1 MWKKTFLEV
10 VEYTE
15 EEGLERAKIA
25 LECGC
30 DILMGTLFYDSIN
43 EFCKSNNLKYMP
55 FVGQVEDRPSILKGS
70 IDEMINEAKGVYG
83 IDLLGYRYEGN
94 PEELNEKIVSNV
106 NAPVCIAGSINSYEQ
121 LDKIKKIK
129 PGAFTIGSAFFDNK
143 FGNDFGEQINNVYD
157 YIKNENIRN
166 DENAQ
171 QTLSVWICW

>member
-1 MWKKTFLEV
+1 MHTKYLKNAKTLKQNIGVSKNITFQSSKWKNYSNTWNNVEKKTFLEV

-70 IDEMINEAKGVYG
+70 IDEMINEANSYIKKGVYG

-121 LDKIKKIK
+121 LDKIKK
-129 PGAFTIGSAFFDNK
+129 
-143 FGNDFGEQINNVYD
+143 
-157 YIKNENIRN
+157 
-166 DENAQ
+166 
-171 QTLSVWICW
+171 

>member
-70 IDEMINEAKGVYG
+70 IDEMINEA
-83 IDLLGYRYEGN
+83 
-94 PEELNEKIVSNV
+94 
-106 NAPVCIAGSINSYEQ
+106 IA
-121 LDKIKKIK
+121 
-129 PGAFTIGSAFFDNK
+129 T
-143 FGNDFGEQINNVYD
+143 
-157 YIKNENIRN
+157 
-166 DENAQ
+166 
-171 QTLSVWICW
+171 